1 MRESN
6 AAFCNGEIKKGASR
20 VARET
25 TNDDASLRSR
35 HFVNGPANTGREGF
49 DDYCWSNNGGR
60 NERNGN
66 AFDRL
71 GATLL
76 IIAA

>member
-25 TNDDASLRSR
+25 TNDDR
-35 HFVNGPANTGREGF
+35 
-49 DDYCWSNNGGR
+49 
-60 NERNGN
+60 
-66 AFDRL
+66 
-71 GATLL
+71 ATLL
-76 IIAA
+76 MGRRIRDGKALMIIVGRIMGGGTR

>member
-20 VARET
+20 IARET

-60 NERNGN
+60 NEVSGME
-66 AFDRL
+66 
-71 GATLL
+71 TLSTDSVPL
-76 IIAA
+76 C